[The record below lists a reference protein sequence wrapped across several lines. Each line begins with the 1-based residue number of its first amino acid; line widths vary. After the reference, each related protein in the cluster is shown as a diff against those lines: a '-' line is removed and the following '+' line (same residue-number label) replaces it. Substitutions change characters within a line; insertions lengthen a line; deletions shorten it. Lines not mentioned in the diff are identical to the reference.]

1 MEEIVECDVRGKLNA
16 ILTEQV
22 SRLLIS
28 GSSTPQGVQS
38 AMDQLR
44 SERLLPDQIETDL
57 CKELKTICTMRH
69 DEIMPSSSRLGGFGW
84 SQNHMKEHMRRLL
97 KSKLVAIASIL
108 RCIKSQSAVGVEYI
122 QKSE

>member
-1 MEEIVECDVRGKLNA
+1 
-16 ILTEQV
+16 
-22 SRLLIS
+22 
-28 GSSTPQGVQS
+28 
-38 AMDQLR
+38 MDQLR